1 MNKFKNYFT
10 KYLVIYISTIIVMI
24 IFDLLL
30 DNWGKAELWYLNTLL
45 FLIIILLYISFLIFL
60 WYIIIFNFILNINLK
75 NIELSLLVIFSLISY
90 DFIPQNIINSLDV
103 RISMN
108 LNIIL
113 SIISFILYW
122 LFVKHYLK
130 RIK

>member
-30 DNWGKAELWYLNTLL
+30 DNGGKAELGYLNTLL

-60 WYIIIFNFILNINLK
+60 GYIIIFNFILNINLK

-113 SIISFILYW
+113 SIISFILYG